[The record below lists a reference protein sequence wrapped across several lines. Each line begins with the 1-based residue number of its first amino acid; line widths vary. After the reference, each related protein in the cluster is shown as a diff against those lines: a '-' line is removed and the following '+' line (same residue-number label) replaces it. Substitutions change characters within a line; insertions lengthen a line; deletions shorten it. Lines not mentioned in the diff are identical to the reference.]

1 VSGVDPRRTIHRRS
15 LVLIGILAA
24 GSILAAAVVV
34 TLETLRALQPQS
46 PLFASPPR
54 ETLAQA
60 IQADDPL
67 AAFAFVR
74 AGQDPDA
81 LVAVRDARW
90 TADQWVLVSPLM
102 WAVTSDSSNS
112 VLMLL
117 TAGARLPHEQ
127 DRRAACFAEA
137 LGHPSLGQLLRAYAP
152 HQLPQPCPKWQF
164 NSAPLTAVVADSEQ
178 PHVP

>member
-1 VSGVDPRRTIHRRS
+1 VSGVDALRTIHRRP
-15 LVLIGILAA
+15 LVLAGMLAT
-24 GSILAAAVVV
+24 GPILAAAAVVA
-34 TLETLRALQPQS
+34 LEVLRAFQPQS
-46 PLFASPPR
+46 PLFAPPRR
-54 ETLAQA
+54 ETLAEA

-74 AGQDPDA
+74 SGQDPDA
-81 LVAVRDARW
+81 LVAVRDVRW

-102 WAVTSDSSNS
+102 WAVASDSPNS

-137 LGHPSLGQLLRAYAP
+137 LGHESSARVLRAHAP
-152 HQLPQPCPKWQF
+152 RQLPQPCPHWQSG
-164 NSAPLTAVVADSEQ
+164 SAPLTAVLAGSEQ
-178 PHVP
+178 PRVQ